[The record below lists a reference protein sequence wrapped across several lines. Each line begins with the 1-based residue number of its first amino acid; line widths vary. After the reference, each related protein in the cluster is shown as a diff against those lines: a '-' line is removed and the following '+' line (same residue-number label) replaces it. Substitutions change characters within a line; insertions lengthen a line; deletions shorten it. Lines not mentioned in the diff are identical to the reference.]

1 MRKEFAL
8 AGGYITAG
16 LGPLAATSVM
26 SSLREQPLSAGVV
39 ILVLSAMIAA
49 SAVLAG
55 PRAGAAAT
63 LCAALSFDFLFIPPF
78 RELKLGPLDELWP
91 VALLIAFGVWIVA
104 VVRRTWRYDADE
116 PMSPSVPRPNSSRHV
131 QRVALLIEQG
141 ADPRDIIAA
150 AQAELTGLLLVRSCR
165 FESGHDTGSR
175 PRIERD
181 GTVSG
186 HRAELVLPPTELEIP
201 VCVGR
206 HRVGRFVVE
215 PTPGVVVPMDHRI
228 VAVILTDHLAAALA
242 TGKPTAPPRT

>member
-8 AGGYITAG
+8 AVGYVTAG
-16 LGPLAATSVM
+16 LGPLAAMSVL
-26 SSLREQPLSAGVV
+26 STLREQPLSTGVV
-39 ILVLSAMIAA
+39 VLVLIAVIAA
-49 SAVLAG
+49 AAVLAG

-63 LCAALSFDFLFIPPF
+63 LSAALSFDFLFIAPY
-78 RELKLGPLDELWP
+78 RELKLGSLEELWP
-91 VALLIAFGVWIVA
+91 VALLIAFGVWIVS
-104 VVRRTWRYDADE
+104 VVRRTWRYDADN
-116 PMSPSVPRPNSSRHV
+116 PVSPSVPRPNSSRHV

-141 ADPRDIIAA
+141 ADPRDLIAA
-150 AQAELTGLLLVRSCR
+150 VQAELTGLLLVRSCR
-165 FESGHDTGSR
+165 FDLGHDVGSR

-186 HRAELVLPPTELEIP
+186 RRAELVLPPTELEIP

-242 TGKPTAPPRT
+242 TGKPTAPPRI